1 MTDLATPSL
10 ALGPDLGWGFL
21 LFLVLGGLGV
31 FLQRGAPFFLPR
43 AVLDWPVLRTLNR
56 LLPAALILLFFLI
69 SWVTSHQA
77 GTLKPWVVLGELAI
91 LLLASL
97 MQLLFRRVLLTIL
110 VAVALHYLLFYHGV
124 GWFLSS
130 FYSWS
135 P

>member
-1 MTDLATPSL
+1 M
-10 ALGPDLGWGFL
+10 
-21 LFLVLGGLGV
+21 
-31 FLQRGAPFFLPR
+31 
-43 AVLDWPVLRTLNR
+43 LDWPVLRTLNR